1 MKKNPFFFRKP
12 ALAALLAL
20 PMVISPVL
28 AAALPDVPAA
38 KEQAKSADKPLLI
51 LWHGSDWLYDDADVV
66 AKFDSLQA
74 GGLPVVFGQFDD
86 KTGQPNDVREKT
98 LPLGAQFS
106 VPLAVLLAPD
116 GTFVAKYPAEVVR
129 DPAALKAAVEKS
141 LAALPAFTEQV
152 KKARAAKGVEAAK
165 AAKAALDVLAEDD
178 ALHHRELKDLINK
191 EDPKDESGARAAY
204 CMDHLAMYK
213 EINKILTG
221 GDNGTK
227 KGAERDFAA
236 AAAYVTAIN
245 KRAKEMPV
253 YSRQQWMAGLG
264 YVYKEQW
271 QSTKSEDARRKSADA
286 YRKCAKIAPK
296 TEYGKGAKKYARYMD
311 PDAFIEIKD
320 MNYDSGEQTLGFEKD
335 WHVNVTKSVKGGAG
349 TYSFRLV
356 PRNNGGMVTR
366 NYRLVV
372 NGKQVATANGI
383 DEQKNTKEVE
393 FTVPNV
399 PSNAKVE
406 VWLTAQCN
414 DGWFGCSGS
423 IEMVKK

>member
-1 MKKNPFFFRKP
+1 MKNPFSFRMSLLTV
-12 ALAALLAL
+12 AAALPLMTPL
-20 PMVISPVL
+20 Y
-28 AAALPDVPAA
+28 AAPLPDVPAA

-66 AKFDSLQA
+66 SKFDSLQA

-98 LPLGAQFS
+98 LPVGAQFS

-165 AAKAALDVLAEDD
+165 AALDVLTEDD

-221 GDNGTK
+221 GENGGK
-227 KGAERDFAA
+227 KGAERDFDAA
-236 AAAYVTAIN
+236 VAYVTGIQ
-245 KRAKEMPV
+245 KRVKGMPV

-264 YVYKEQW
+264 YIYKEQW
-271 QSTKSEDARRKSADA
+271 QSTKSEEARQKAADT

-372 NGKQVATANGI
+372 NGKQVAVANGI

-399 PSNAKVE
+399 PSGAKVE